1 MFNELRKLFSSG
13 LMWVILAAAMGFS
26 LYNILSSVMRNYES
40 DAAATLSIRGYFAQT
55 DVEGLSGDELCDAL
69 YEREQRLEKQY
80 YAGDVSIFE
89 QYAAAEKAYKYAEY
103 AYRTFPA
110 NRVTIIES
118 MEYDLHYS
126 GGGNSRIA
134 ETAVRLYNKKV
145 PLEFTFT
152 GHSHERTYEFFN
164 NKFSEIA
171 MLAVIAAMSVR
182 MFSIDRSSGA
192 YRLIDTTRKSQ
203 RTVFW
208 RQLSA
213 VCVVALFLAAV
224 PAVMEI
230 VLSVSIYG
238 LSGFGLPVQQVEMYE
253 MCPFPLTIAGYFGVK
268 FAAKLMVYFMVA
280 AFSALC
286 AVVFRRAVVSDI
298 VSLIFSAGGQIV
310 CVFYLYAVTRGGT
323 AAFPSTAFMSQEGME
338 QYDTIRAFIPQG
350 LLNISK
356 YMEKFDYMVLF
367 GIPIN
372 RMIFCL
378 GFTVLLTVIFTAA
391 AYFFRTGKIRGAWR

>member
-1 MFNELRKLFSSG
+1 M
-13 LMWVILAAAMGFS
+13 
-26 LYNILSSVMRNYES
+26 
-40 DAAATLSIRGYFAQT
+40 
-55 DVEGLSGDELCDAL
+55 
-69 YEREQRLEKQY
+69 
-80 YAGDVSIFE
+80 
-89 QYAAAEKAYKYAEY
+89 
-103 AYRTFPA
+103 YRTFPA
-110 NRVTIIES
+110 NCVTIIEN

-126 GGGNSRIA
+126 GGNSRIP
-134 ETAVRLYNKKV
+134 ETAVGLYNKV

-171 MLAVIAAMSVR
+171 MLAVIAAMSIR

-213 VCVVALFLAAV
+213 VCAVALFLAAV

-238 LSGFGLPVQQVEMYE
+238 LSGFGLPVQQMEMYE
-253 MCPFPLTIAGYFGVK
+253 MCPFPLTIAGYFGLK
-268 FAAKLMVYFMVA
+268 FAAKLMVYFMTA

-298 VSLIFSAGGQIV
+298 VSMIFGAGGQIV
-310 CVFYLYAVTRGGT
+310 CVFYLYATTRGGT
-323 AAFPSTAFMSQEGME
+323 AAFPSTAFMTQEGIV
-338 QYDTIRAFIPQG
+338 QYDTTRAFVPQG
-350 LLNISK
+350 LDIMQRIRLLKPFAGQCSRRSSAWSLP
-356 YMEKFDYMVLF
+356 FA
-367 GIPIN
+367 GI
-372 RMIFCL
+372 RDLHLSC
-378 GFTVLLTVIFTAA
+378 
-391 AYFFRTGKIRGAWR
+391 RS